1 MFVAGGFGGAAALL
15 AHQLEIANNIPIAV
29 ESLGAIKMNR
39 RYSEAITEIRDL
51 YDKQLSGLDDDDL
64 RRLTT
69 TQRASELAGLVIKG
83 IAANR

>member
-1 MFVAGGFGGAAALL
+1 
-15 AHQLEIANNIPIAV
+15 
-29 ESLGAIKMNR
+29 MNR